1 MGVGETSTRLHLK
14 VNSDNLFPNV
24 LKRKNSAKY
33 TELRSKLGIEAKN
46 IHSCFK
52 IVNT

>member
-1 MGVGETSTRLHLK
+1 MGLGETFARIHLK
-14 VNSDNLFPNV
+14 GNSDNLFSNV
-24 LKRKNSAKY
+24 LKRKNSVKH